1 MLEGI
6 LLKTGTRTDP
16 NKTSL
21 IRSIN
26 QVGIQNKAN
35 IWRRLS
41 KELSSA
47 NRNRIAINLS
57 HINRVSSPGDV
68 IVVPG
73 KILGAGILR
82 HKLSIAAESFS
93 ESAKEKILSIGG
105 QCLSF
110 EELIKTNPKGTNVRL
125 LK

>member
-1 MLEGI
+1 
-6 LLKTGTRTDP
+6 LKIATRTDP

-26 QVGIQNKAN
+26 QAGIKNNAN

-47 NRNRIAINLS
+47 NRRRVAINLS
-57 HINRVSSPGDV
+57 QINRVSSPEDV

-73 KILGAGILR
+73 KILGAGMLK

-93 ESAKEKILSIGG
+93 ESAKEKILSVGG

-125 LK
+125 MK

>member
-1 MLEGI
+1 M
-6 LLKTGTRTDP
+6 KTDTRTDP

-26 QVGIQNKAN
+26 QVGIQNEAN

-41 KELSSA
+41 KELSST

-73 KILGAGILR
+73 KILGAGILK

>member
-1 MLEGI
+1 M
-6 LLKTGTRTDP
+6 KTDTRTDP

-26 QVGIQNKAN
+26 QVGIRNEAN

-73 KILGAGILR
+73 KILGAGILK